1 MKALSLFTF
10 IFFLFTIDANAQSKK
25 AIVKYGIKS
34 STETITEENKTT
46 NSTKITYT
54 KTGEVAE
61 EIDYNKQGEI
71 KEIKRFVYN
80 KNDKEIEENVFSPA
94 NVLIEKKTTKYNLDG
109 DKLEEVYYK
118 GGKKTKSHVYIYN
131 AKGLKTEKRTLD
143 EKGEVVSVHRFMYN

>member
-1 MKALSLFTF
+1 MKILALNVLA
-10 IFFLFTIDANAQSKK
+10 FLFFTCNAFAQSKK
-25 AIVKYGIKS
+25 SIVKYGIKS
-34 STETITEENKTT
+34 STETITEVNKTT

-80 KNDKEIEENVFSPA
+80 KNDKEVEENVFSPA

-118 GGKKTKSHVYIYN
+118 GGKKTKSHLYIYN
-131 AKGLKTEKRTLD
+131 AKGLKIEKRTLD